1 MERFAPQPPLP
12 AAEVEDPPPPVYSSM
27 ENPPPPVYSNME
39 NTPTPV
45 YLYIGNSLNAAVIAF
60 VGWLSW
66 FFWKEGYVTPASC
79 QANTTGAAVS
89 LIADSIRKDLLAGA
103 CVFLMLNAIARAC
116 NAPAG
121 TFSERLDKTR
131 KGLLLV
137 S

>member
-1 MERFAPQPPLP
+1 MASTATHDPAEHLLRDIEPQMEILRRYIHEDTIWDGTAVYSRMERFAPQPPLP

-45 YLYIGNSLNAAVIAF
+45 YL
-60 VGWLSW
+60 
-66 FFWKEGYVTPASC
+66 
-79 QANTTGAAVS
+79 
-89 LIADSIRKDLLAGA
+89 KDLLAGA